1 MAVEAIHCSLNPNG
15 IDLSVRTEGINLQ
28 LESERVE
35 SSSRKKESSSK
46 LLESKGTP
54 KRQQGE
60 PELSKA
66 VHCLG
71 SQTKSLSGWVLLR
84 RACDSTFCSRFF
96 SSKCGRKSETFSCSR
111 KEETRKQS
119 QGVNQMSGSRMHKQT
134 AALECVV
141 AQARQRKPF
150 LPRRSPV
157 VSPMISFPDLKQLQC
172 AYK

>member
-60 PELSKA
+60 PELSKSNIVKLTKPVA
-66 VHCLG
+66 LWTQQDVCKWLKKHCPNQYQIYSESFKQHDITG
-71 SQTKSLSGWVLLR
+71 RALLR
-84 RACDSTFCSRFF
+84 LTDKKLERMGIAQESLRQHILQQVLQLKVREEVRNLQLLTQDDLFPRFEAVTM
-96 SSKCGRKSETFSCSR
+96 C
-111 KEETRKQS
+111 
-119 QGVNQMSGSRMHKQT
+119 
-134 AALECVV
+134 L
-141 AQARQRKPF
+141 
-150 LPRRSPV
+150 
-157 VSPMISFPDLKQLQC
+157 
-172 AYK
+172 